1 MIAARLL
8 GLLLAPCIGLPALV
22 VAPPAQ
28 AQVTAATL
36 PVTKGR
42 YRLPYA
48 NGTEVRA
55 NNDHRNHPAARN
67 RMDLGGRG
75 GGPYTIVAAADGWL
89 RLIEDDNTL
98 WCPGATDS
106 NPDPCGGAANC
117 CESGDTSCNANCRN
131 NFVWIEHTNGEWSKY
146 SHMRTGSV
154 AANNHQVDDFVQ
166 AGEPLGIEGQ
176 VGFASGPHLHFEV
189 AVPIDGVDSI
199 GDSGFLGGDADP
211 ATGDFPDTDD
221 NPNDYNRQ
229 NRVIAFCT
237 GGSSG
242 IWLAGTQ
249 VAAADCAQSCVGV
262 LSPNAVAVAG
272 SVTHGQANLVTPGAG
287 FRIDAGGSR
296 GVRAQTR
303 VTLAPGFRVA
313 GDGFFVASIGAC
325 DSPGAGVAASAIA
338 GGAKTLFHDGLPV
351 IGEPPPHFAA
361 HLPSC
366 QEPGMR

>member
-1 MIAARLL
+1 MSTRRVI
-8 GLLLAPCIGLPALV
+8 GLLVALASCVPAFVMPLPAE
-22 VAPPAQ
+22 

-48 NGTEVRA
+48 NGTDVRA

-75 GGPYTIVAAADGWL
+75 GAPYTIVAAADGWL

-98 WCPGATDS
+98 WCPSATTT
-106 NPDPCGGAANC
+106 NPDPCGNTPNC
-117 CESGDTSCNANCRN
+117 CERSDASCNAGCSN
-131 NFVWIEHTNGEWSKY
+131 NFIWIEHPNGEWTKY

-154 AANNHQVDDFVQ
+154 AANGHQVGDFVQ
-166 AGEPLGIEGQ
+166 AGEALGIEGQ
-176 VGFASGPHLHFEV
+176 IGFASGPHLHFEV
-189 AVPIDGVDSI
+189 AVPIDGIDSF
-199 GDSGFLGGDADP
+199 SNGFLVGDADP
-211 ATGDFPDTDD
+211 ATGDFPDDD
-221 NPNDYNRQ
+221 NNPNDYNRQ

-242 IWLAGTQ
+242 IWFAGTQ
-249 VAAADCAQSCVGV
+249 VEAADCAQSCVAS

-272 SVTHGQANLVTPGAG
+272 SVTHGQAGLVTPTAN
-287 FRIDAGGSR
+287 FRIQSGGSR

-303 VTLAPGFRVA
+303 VTLQPGFQVEE
-313 GDGFFVASIGAC
+313 DGFFVASIGPC
-325 DSPGAGVAASAIA
+325 DSPGSGVNAAAPAAASQTVFI
-338 GGAKTLFHDGLPV
+338 DGLPALGV
-351 IGEPPPHFAA
+351 PPPNFAG

-366 QEPGMR
+366 HEPGMH